1 MKRTRG
7 REDGSETGEE
17 RNEARG
23 GTRRMKGGK
32 SECGAAARSLSAT
45 LLKSRSCFSG
55 GTDRKL
61 RLSFG
66 SSILDRVF
74 LLKKKKKTSFLV
86 SRRLEQNKV
95 YFMKGHYSEE

>member
-7 REDGSETGEE
+7 REDGSERGAE

-32 SECGAAARSLSAT
+32 SERGAAAGSLPAT

-74 LLKKKKKTSFLV
+74 LLKKKKDFV
-86 SRRLEQNKV
+86 SRRLGQNKV